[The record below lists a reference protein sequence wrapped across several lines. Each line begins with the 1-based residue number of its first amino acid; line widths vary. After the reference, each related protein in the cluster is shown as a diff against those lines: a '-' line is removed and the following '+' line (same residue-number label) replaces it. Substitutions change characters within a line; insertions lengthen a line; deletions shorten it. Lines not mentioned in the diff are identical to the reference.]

1 MARRGQK
8 FGPIALDI
16 GSTRVRMLQ
25 LADVGG
31 VPSVVAALE
40 RQLERRAS
48 DGDVALGAVKRCVV
62 DMLGSGGFKGRDVVT
77 ALGPNDFQ
85 MKNVRLPRMPADDL
99 PEAVMFE
106 AADRFGLD
114 IDDTQI
120 QFMPVGEV
128 RHGNELKEEII
139 VFAVERQVV
148 ERRLELLD
156 SIKLNPV
163 AIDATPACLVRS
175 FVPYLKCNG
184 EDCSINVFLEMGA
197 QGSAI
202 IITRGPEIAFIKL
215 LDIGGN
221 TLTEAVS
228 KALDLPMSEASALR
242 IGLRKGD
249 ERKRDAVG
257 TTSDIALTVS
267 DAMRPSLEKIA
278 RDLQLCLRYFA
289 VTFRGM
295 RPESVSLLGGEAHE
309 PQLAEVLSSV
319 VDVPC
324 RVGNPLFGVQGLEH
338 FHTREQGIHAASWA
352 VATGLAMRGMPWV
365 AVGDETKKKASSR
378 GLVAALAE

>member
-1 MARRGQK
+1 MTGRGQK
-8 FGPIALDI
+8 LGPIALDI

-25 LADVGG
+25 MADVGG

-48 DGDVALGAVKRCVV
+48 DGDVSLGAVKRCVV
-62 DMLGSGGFKGRDVVT
+62 DMLSSGGFKGRNVVT
-77 ALGPNDFQ
+77 AIGPNEFQ
-85 MKNVRLPRMPADDL
+85 MKNVRLPRMPAAEL

-106 AADRFGLD
+106 AADRFD
-114 IDDTQI
+114 IDIDQTQI

-139 VFAVERQVV
+139 VFAVNRQLVDQ
-148 ERRLELLD
+148 RLELLD

-175 FVPYLKCNG
+175 FVRHLKCDG

-197 QGSAI
+197 KGTAI

-221 TLTEAVS
+221 TLTEAVA
-228 KALDLPMSEASALR
+228 KALDLPISEASALR

-249 ERKRDAVG
+249 DSKGEAG
-257 TTSDIALTVS
+257 GSSGEIAFTVA

-295 RPESVSLLGGEAHE
+295 RPESVSLLGGEADE

-338 FHTREQGIHAASWA
+338 FHTRERGIHAASWA

-365 AVGDETKKKASSR
+365 ALRNETGLAATSH

>member
-25 LADVGG
+25 LADIGG

-77 ALGPNDFQ
+77 SLSPSDFQ

-156 SIKLNPV
+156 SIKLNAV

-175 FVPYLKCNG
+175 FVRYLKCDG

-197 QGSAI
+197 KGTAI

-228 KALDLPMSEASALR
+228 KALDLPISEASALR
-242 IGLRKGD
+242 VGLRKGD
-249 ERKRDAVG
+249 ERKREAEG

-295 RPESVSLLGGEAHE
+295 RPESVSLLGGEADE

-338 FHTREQGIHAASWA
+338 FHTRERGIHAASWA

-365 AVGDETKKKASSR
+365 AVGDGTKKKSSSR